1 MTYWKWISIAA
12 IVAGQ
17 ASYAMWAWRAGAPW
31 RAVFIGIGFAVLN
44 AVIFTQP
51 TDG

>member
-1 MTYWKWISIAA
+1 MTAWKWLSIAA
-12 IVAGQ
+12 IVLGQ
-17 ASYAMWAWRAGAPW
+17 LSYAAWAWQAGAHW